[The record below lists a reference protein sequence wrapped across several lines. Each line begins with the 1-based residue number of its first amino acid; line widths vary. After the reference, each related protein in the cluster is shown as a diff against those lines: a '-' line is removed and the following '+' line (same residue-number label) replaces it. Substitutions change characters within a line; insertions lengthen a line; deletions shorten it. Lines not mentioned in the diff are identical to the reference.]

1 MQLSADRILTTHV
14 GSLPRPDE
22 VAALLQQQERGEPY
36 DPDALD
42 ALVRRGVADV
52 VARQREVGVD
62 VVSDGE
68 MSKIAYSTYAKDRL
82 TGFEGD
88 SERRPNRDVAPY
100 PAFRQRM
107 ARMIGEQPMRRP
119 RCVGPVA
126 VRDAGPLRRDLE
138 HFRAALEGAGVT
150 DAFMTSSSPG
160 VASMFMPNAYYPT
173 HEAYVEA
180 LGAAM
185 RQEYEAVAA
194 AGFVLQVDCPDLAM
208 AFHTGFQDMSE
219 AAFLRRAEHH
229 VEVLNGALENVPAGS
244 VRMHVCWGNY
254 EGPHDHDI
262 PVAKIMP
269 ILLRA
274 KPSAISF
281 EASNPRH
288 AHEWTE
294 WRDARIP
301 DDKVLIPGVLDSTS
315 NFVEHPEL
323 VAQRIETFAA
333 IVGRER
339 VLAGSD
345 CGFGT
350 FRGLRQAGPGHRV
363 RETAGP
369 GRGRGHREPAALV
382 LGPSAP

>member
-1 MQLSADRILTTHV
+1 MRLSTDRILTTHV
-14 GSLPRPDE
+14 GSLPRPDD
-22 VAALLQQQERGEPY
+22 VAARLLNKEREEPY
-36 DPDALD
+36 DADELD
-42 ALVRRGVADV
+42 TLVRQGVADI
-52 VARQREVGVD
+52 VARQHAAGVD

-68 MSKIAYSTYAKDRL
+68 MSKVAYSTYAKDRL
-82 TGFEGD
+82 TGFGGD
-88 SERRPNRDVAPY
+88 SERRPNLDVAPY
-100 PAFRQRM
+100 PAFRAKM
-107 ARMIGEQPMRRP
+107 ARMTGDQPMRRP
-119 RCVGPVA
+119 QCVAPVEMRDREPLRKDLENF
-126 VRDAGPLRRDLE
+126 RDAVD
-138 HFRAALEGAGVT
+138 GAGVAE
-150 DAFMTSSSPG
+150 AFMTSSSPG
-160 VASMFMPNAYYPT
+160 VASVFMPNAYYPT

-185 RQEYEAVAA
+185 QEEYEAIVD

-208 AFHTGFQDMSE
+208 AFHTGFQGLTE
-219 AAFLRRAEHH
+219 EEFLRRAEHH
-229 VEVLNGALENVPAGS
+229 IEVLNGALENVPAES
-244 VRMHVCWGNY
+244 SRLHVCWGNY

-262 PVAKIMP
+262 PVSKIMP

-274 KPSAISF
+274 KPSAILF

-288 AHEWTE
+288 AHEWKE

-350 FRGLRQAGPGHRV
+350 FAGYGKMDPDIIFRKLEAMAEG
-363 RETAGP
+363 
-369 GRGRGHREPAALV
+369 AAIASKRLW
-382 LGPSAP
+382 G